1 MKDLFFF
8 ENYIKEI
15 SKNFNFSNND
25 LLKLIK
31 IYKKFIKI
39 NKKNKIIFL
48 GMYAYGKS
56 RIGRSH

>member
-25 LLKLIK
+25 LLILSK
-31 IYKKFIKI
+31 IYKKFINI

-48 GMYAYGKS
+48 GNGGSAAIQVTYL
-56 RIGRSH
+56 